1 MCLKESFP
9 SDVTILRKTY
19 PVWEHW

>member
-1 MCLKESFP
+1 LKESFP

-19 PVWEHW
+19 PVWEH